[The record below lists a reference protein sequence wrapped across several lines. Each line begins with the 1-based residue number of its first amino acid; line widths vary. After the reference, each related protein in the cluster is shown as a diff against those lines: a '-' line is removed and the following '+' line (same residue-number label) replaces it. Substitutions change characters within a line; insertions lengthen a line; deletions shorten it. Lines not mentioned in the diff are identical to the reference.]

1 LNGWHAICTIQ
12 QTYLYFRFMYRL
24 IVCLTFLTLTK
35 AYSQTCSDVLFTGR
49 VKDTI
54 EHQTFYNLMII
65 NRQSNKG
72 VFGQPNGTFSTY
84 VKTGDTLILSVAGY
98 DLFSCVVQPDSN
110 CQYKVFAPL
119 TPKSKLVDEV
129 VIRPLKSLDQIREER
144 EALAMRET
152 RTVTGVDVFQSPIT
166 ALYQAFSKK
175 EQNKRWI
182 AEQEYKDDQRRV
194 VKELLR
200 LYVAYEIIDLSEE
213 EFDSFITFLNLNE
226 RFLQT
231 ATEMELVTFIKDKY
245 LHYNEL
251 VRDK

>member
-1 LNGWHAICTIQ
+1 
-12 QTYLYFRFMYRL
+12 MYRL
-24 IVCLTFLTLTK
+24 FLLFTLFSVSLLR
-35 AYSQTCSDVLFTGR
+35 AQPCSDVLFTGR

-54 EHQTFYNLMII
+54 DKQTFYNLMII

-84 VKTGDTLILSVAGY
+84 VKAGDTLILSVAGY

-152 RTVTGVDVFQSPIT
+152 RTVTGIDVFQSPIT

-182 AEQEYKDDQRRV
+182 AEQEFKDDQRRV

-200 LYVAYEIIDLSEE
+200 LYVSYEIISLSEE
-213 EFDSFITFLNLNE
+213 DFDAFITFLNLNE

-251 VRDK
+251 IRDK